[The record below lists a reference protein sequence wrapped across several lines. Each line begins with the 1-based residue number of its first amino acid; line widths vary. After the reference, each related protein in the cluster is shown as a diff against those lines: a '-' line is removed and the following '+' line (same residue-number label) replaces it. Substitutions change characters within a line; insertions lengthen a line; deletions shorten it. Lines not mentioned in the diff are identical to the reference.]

1 MAYTKK
7 AVDKTEET
15 KDVDVSLEV
24 DDTATKVEST
34 VTKSS
39 APKKVKK
46 TFTDS
51 DYVLCR
57 SVCFGGLN
65 VTCKSG
71 NSYEFIDYGADC
83 EINYRDLVA
92 LIRKGSDHIFLPRFI
107 ILDNDLLEDFP
118 SVKRVYETM
127 YTTADLLNILSL
139 PKHRMITEI
148 NKLPNAT
155 KNVLCKMV
163 ATEIASGHLDS
174 ISKVRALSELFDSD
188 FNLISELFVK

>member
-1 MAYTKK
+1 MAYAKK
-7 AVDKTEET
+7 TVEKAEDIDTTLATDDAVSK
-15 KDVDVSLEV
+15 VSEV
-24 DDTATKVEST
+24 
-34 VTKSS
+34 
-39 APKKVKK
+39 KKVKK

-51 DYVLCR
+51 DYILCR

-65 VTCKSG
+65 VTCQSG
-71 NSYEFIDYGADC
+71 NPYEFIDYGAEC

-107 ILDNDLLEDFP
+107 ILDNDLLENFP
-118 SVKRVYETM
+118 NVKRVYETM
-127 YTTADLLNILSL
+127 YTTADLLKILSL
-139 PKHRMITEI
+139 PKSQMISEI
-148 NKLPNAT
+148 KKLPNAT

-163 ATEIASGHLDS
+163 ATEIASGRLDS